1 MNPMQYRG
9 TGRRKAAVARV
20 FLRPGQG
27 RILVNRKPVD
37 EYFGEEAQ
45 RYLVRQALEV
55 TDTLG
60 RYDVLVSVRGGG
72 SIGQAGAIRH
82 GIARALL
89 QVPQEEFRATLKKYG
104 LLTRDA
110 REVERKKYGRPGAR
124 RRFQFSK
131 R

>member
-1 MNPMQYRG
+1 MNPMQYSG
-9 TGRRKAAVARV
+9 TGRRKSSVARV
-20 FLRPGQG
+20 FLRPGPG
-27 RILVNRKPVD
+27 RILVNHKPLD
-37 EYFGEEAQ
+37 EYFGEESQ
-45 RYLVRQALEV
+45 RYLVRQPLVLTE
-55 TDTLG
+55 TLG
-60 RYDVLVSVRGGG
+60 RYDVLVNVDGGG
-72 SIGQAGAIRH
+72 STGQAGAIRH

-89 QVPQEEFRATLKKYG
+89 RVPQEEFRATLKRAG